1 MLPLLKHSFTKRIFN
16 TLALEVLALIGFFGL
31 AIIFIGGKSI
41 SHFIDEVQVPLFA
54 IASTAMVQIS
64 LWSFG
69 LYSREVIYSGNRVFS
84 NLVNS
89 FLLSGFLLLP
99 VCFSV
104 SFSTQNP
111 LLLYSLSLVSLISLI
126 TVERALVLRI
136 FNQSP
141 YLGSILILGTGEA
154 TRELIAEARRNHGKT
169 FHLLGILTV
178 NPDEVG
184 TCIEGCKV
192 IGRFD
197 EIQEI
202 VAGCDVK
209 CILISIPVYST
220 ALPTDFLL
228 KCKLRGIL
236 VHDSLEFYETLG
248 KKILLEK
255 LDPVQLL
262 LSENLL
268 MTRFRWLLKG
278 SSEKLIAV
286 VLLFLGL
293 PVMVLSVLLIRITSK
308 GPVFYKQE
316 RIGKDGRVFN
326 LLKFRSMID
335 GAEKNGPVW
344 AQIDDPRITSI
355 GRILRLF
362 RIDELP
368 QLFNVLRGEMAIVG
382 PRPERPRF
390 VEKLSSEIEFYG
402 HRHLVHPGITG
413 WAQVAYP
420 YGATVEDA
428 REKLRYDLYY
438 IKNMSFFFDL
448 MIVISTIRTVI
459 FARGSR

>member
-1 MLPLLKHSFTKRIFN
+1 LHPS
-16 TLALEVLALIGFFGL
+16 E
-31 AIIFIGGKSI
+31 
-41 SHFIDEVQVPLFA
+41 
-54 IASTAMVQIS
+54 
-64 LWSFG
+64 
-69 LYSREVIYSGNRVFS
+69 
-84 NLVNS
+84 
-89 FLLSGFLLLP
+89 
-99 VCFSV
+99 SV
-104 SFSTQNP
+104 STES
-111 LLLYSLSLVSLISLI
+111 LKLYALSILGFVSFI
-126 TVERALVLRI
+126 TVERALVLKI

-141 YLGSILILGTGEA
+141 YLGSILILGTGQA

-169 FHLLGILTV
+169 IHLLGILTED
-178 NPDEVG
+178 PDEIG
-184 TCIEGCKV
+184 TFIEGCKV

-209 CILISIPVYST
+209 CILISIPIYST
-220 ALPTDFLL
+220 AIPTDFLL

-236 VHDSLEFYETLG
+236 VLDSLEFYESLG

-255 LDPVQLL
+255 LDPVQIL

-268 MTRFRWLLKG
+268 MSRFRWLLKG

-286 VLLFLGL
+286 LLLVLAA
-293 PVMVLSVLLIRITSK
+293 PVMLAAALLIRLTSK
-308 GPVFYKQE
+308 GPILYKQE
-316 RIGKDGRVFN
+316 RIGKDGRPFK

-344 AQIDDPRITSI
+344 AQIDDPRITPV

-390 VEKLSSEIEFYG
+390 VEKLGVEIPFYG
-402 HRHLVHPGITG
+402 NRHLVHPGITG